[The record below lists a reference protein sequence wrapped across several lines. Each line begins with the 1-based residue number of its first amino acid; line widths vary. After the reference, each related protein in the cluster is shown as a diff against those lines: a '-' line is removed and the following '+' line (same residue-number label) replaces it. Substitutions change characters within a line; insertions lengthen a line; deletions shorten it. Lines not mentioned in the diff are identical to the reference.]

1 MLFLL
6 RDAASVN
13 LCSSWLAALFALKWS
28 PQKLDTSRPE
38 LCPLLPQICVFSMV
52 SLISPLFCQNISSVI
67 PQNGPCFSLQAI
79 LPLCLDVSVS
89 KFPFYERTESC
100 WIQFTLKTL
109 FQFDYS
115 HKCLIDN
122 KVTLRRTSGQ
132 DLDIVQLPVSHSYTH
147 STALAQ
153 LHISSPKT
161 HLSYMPVFPL

>member
-6 RDAASVN
+6 RDAVSVN

-38 LCPLLPQICVFSMV
+38 LYPLLFQICVFSMV
-52 SLISPLFCQNISSVI
+52 FLISPLFCQKISSVI

-79 LPLCLDVSVS
+79 LPLCLHVSVS

-100 WIQFTLKTL
+100 WIQLTLKTL
-109 FQFDYS
+109 FYLITHINALLTIKS
-115 HKCLIDN
+115 HSEELQ
-122 KVTLRRTSGQ
+122 VRTWISFSS
-132 DLDIVQLPVSHSYTH
+132 LYHSYTH